1 MKMYSKKSPRTSTD
15 SSKGTVTFEQR
26 PTWRHANL
34 VCRCF
39 WFSIFVTQWASAVFT
54 RGKQTSQKALNLG
67 LKPKFQTLFPPCRL
81 GLPNKESSQ
90 CQCYCL
96 FACLGVFFLLLCAGS
111 WSGKKV
117 PSRTVLSSVGFGM
130 AAQQCRMLKN

>member
-1 MKMYSKKSPRTSTD
+1 MKMYSKKAGEHPQTAA
-15 SSKGTVTFEQR
+15 KALTFEQR

-67 LKPKFQTLFPPCRL
+67 LKP
-81 GLPNKESSQ
+81 
-90 CQCYCL
+90 
-96 FACLGVFFLLLCAGS
+96 
-111 WSGKKV
+111 
-117 PSRTVLSSVGFGM
+117 
-130 AAQQCRMLKN
+130 